1 MERKGQRTTGKLQAA
16 MGSRDLKDPG
26 AVVNSLVFLVYLES
40 RVLLAL
46 LAFLH
51 LKETEDSQAWAESQD
66 KQVPQALQVL
76 QESLDKTAVLGHLVI
91 RASQGKLAWRVPK
104 GQWAWLLRSSG
115 FNWETWSFWRE
126 ARTWCERPRWYPWE
140 EWTTGI
146 EGTS

>member
-1 MERKGQRTTGKLQAA
+1 

-104 GQWAWLLRSSG
+104 GQWACMATQEQWV
-115 FNWETWSFWRE
+115 
-126 ARTWCERPRWYPWE
+126 
-140 EWTTGI
+140 
-146 EGTS
+146 